1 MTVVKASGR
10 RSEGRF
16 AVLLAQS
23 RIACL
28 VIVSAILSSAAVAQ
42 QDISESEL
50 EALLRVKVRT
60 VQHMA
65 LNPVL
70 VRAARQQNASGLT
83 QEEITRR
90 DEAWRASKELTP
102 FKLSLQTS
110 PAGQFLRAQVQRS
123 TSFNEAFLT
132 DNQGANVAA
141 FPATSDYWQ
150 GDEDKWTESFNGGE
164 GRVLIGALELDE
176 STNTVAAQISAPVL
190 DRGRTIGVLVVGVT
204 INYLQTKRQ

>member
-1 MTVVKASGR
+1 MIVL
-10 RSEGRF
+10 
-16 AVLLAQS
+16 VLLAP
-23 RIACL
+23 
-28 VIVSAILSSAAVAQ
+28 AIGAQ

-50 EALLRVKVRT
+50 RELLRVKIRT

-65 LNPVL
+65 LNPL
-70 VRAARQQNASGLT
+70 LIRAVRQQNASGLT
-83 QEEITRR
+83 PEEIARR
-90 DEAWRASKELTP
+90 DKSWRATKELTP

-110 PAGQFLRAQVQRS
+110 APGRFLRAQIQRS

-150 GDEDKWTESFNGGE
+150 GDEDKWSDSFNGADGQIY
-164 GRVLIGALELDE
+164 LGALELDE
-176 STNTVAAQISAPVL
+176 STNTVAAQVSAPVL
-190 DRGRTIGVLVVGVT
+190 DRGKTIGVLIIGVT